1 MVSWH
6 SVQFRGMGKSYSL
19 FVYMLCYSIYPR
31 KDTTPILSTCDHFLL
46 LDACLTYQLLNI
58 VNKMI
63 CYDSRLPHF
72 VSLATELMFSRPWM
86 RFCLID
92 HQYIYK
98 DWWLLDINYFTA
110 NVPTNTVHHQCWV
123 LLKFAHI
130 QSSPLTWGLTNK
142 SSRRIQGLTSYICT
156 YS

>member
-72 VSLATELMFSRPWM
+72 ESLATELKQEQLYQIAGGRLVKAFPAVEPAVMCSRPWM

-92 HQYIYK
+92 HVTYIRT
-98 DWWLLDINYFTA
+98 DGCWISIILLQMSRPILFTIS
-110 NVPTNTVHHQCWV
+110 VE
-123 LLKFAHI
+123 
-130 QSSPLTWGLTNK
+130 
-142 SSRRIQGLTSYICT
+142 SY
-156 YS
+156 